1 VQESSLRALTKLLRR
16 EGVDEVVTTVFQG
29 AGDALGDGATDDG
42 GVAGATPGRGR
53 TRRWGLAWS
62 FHPTQRSPS
71 PPLTATVETTAQ
83 ALRATALPPLPAPD
97 ASVAALLRERV
108 RLAAERHAEQ
118 HGGDPGA
125 PRDDDAAGDVC
136 VLDVAGWPI
145 YIRTT
150 TGAAAAAASS
160 VNAEGGVT
168 VVVAVTMDP
177 AALAGLTRPHPAPAV
192 VFHAFV
198 ELLQA
203 EIARTNR
210 RWRRV
215 LAAAVGGDTA

>member
-1 VQESSLRALTKLLRR
+1 
-16 EGVDEVVTTVFQG
+16 
-29 AGDALGDGATDDG
+29 
-42 GVAGATPGRGR
+42 
-53 TRRWGLAWS
+53 
-62 FHPTQRSPS
+62 
-71 PPLTATVETTAQ
+71 LTATVETTAQ

-108 RLAAERHAEQ
+108 RLAAARYAEQ
-118 HGGDPGA
+118 HGGEPGA
-125 PRDDDAAGDVC
+125 PRDVDAAGDVW

-150 TGAAAAAASS
+150 TGAAAASS
-160 VNAEGGVT
+160 VNAEGEVT
-168 VVVAVTMDP
+168 VVVVTLDP
-177 AALAGLTRPHPAPAV
+177 AAPAGPSHPAPAV

>member
-16 EGVDEVVTTVFQG
+16 EGVGEVVTTVFQG
-29 AGDALGDGATDDG
+29 AGEAAGDGATDDG
-42 GVAGATPGRGR
+42 DVAGATPGRGR

-62 FHPTQRSPS
+62 FHPTQRPPS
-71 PPLTATVETTAQ
+71 PPLTATLETTAQ

-97 ASVAALLRERV
+97 VSVTALLWERV
-108 RLAAERHAEQ
+108 RLAAERYADQ
-118 HGGDPGA
+118 HGGNAGA
-125 PRDDDAAGDVC
+125 PCDDDDDDAAGDVW
-136 VLDVAGWPI
+136 VLDVAGWLVHV
-145 YIRTT
+145 RVA
-150 TGAAAAAASS
+150 TGADSTSAAAEDA
-160 VNAEGGVT
+160 VT
-168 VVVAVTMDP
+168 VVATLDP
-177 AALAGLTRPHPAPAV
+177 AAPAGPMRPHLAPAG

-215 LAAAVGGDTA
+215 LTAAIGGDSV

>member
-1 VQESSLRALTKLLRR
+1 M
-16 EGVDEVVTTVFQG
+16 VTTVFQG
-29 AGDALGDGATDDG
+29 AGEAAGDGAMDDG

-71 PPLTATVETTAQ
+71 PPLTATVETTTQ
-83 ALRATALPPLPAPD
+83 ALRATALPPLPPPD
-97 ASVAALLRERV
+97 ASVPALLRERV
-108 RLAAERHAEQ
+108 RLAAKRYAEQ
-118 HGGDPGA
+118 HGGYAGA
-125 PRDDDAAGDVC
+125 PCDDDAAGDVW
-136 VLDVAGWPI
+136 VLDVAGWLVHV
-145 YIRTT
+145 RVA
-150 TGAAAAAASS
+150 TGADSTSAAAEDEDA
-160 VNAEGGVT
+160 VT
-168 VVVAVTMDP
+168 VVAILDP
-177 AALAGLTRPHPAPAV
+177 AAPAGPSRPHPAPAAV

-215 LAAAVGGDTA
+215 LAAAVGDDTA